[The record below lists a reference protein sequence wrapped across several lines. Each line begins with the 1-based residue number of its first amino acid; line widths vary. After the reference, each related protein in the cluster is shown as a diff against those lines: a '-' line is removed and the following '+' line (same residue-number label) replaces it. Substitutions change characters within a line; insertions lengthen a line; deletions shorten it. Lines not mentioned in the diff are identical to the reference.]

1 MTNQKLEV
9 FSEVVAVSFHAT
21 GNHDD
26 IKYLVDSIRNI
37 EGMWAELNQD
47 GHIDVAGPSEEKI
60 NQAVNFTTAIVN
72 SRNGF

>member
-1 MTNQKLEV
+1 MAKRKLEV

-21 GNHDD
+21 GNDED
-26 IKYLVDSIRNI
+26 IEYLVDSIRNI